1 MGVKMGPYRSL
12 QPNNNVI
19 EVTNHRSESEER
31 MVGTGNIYVMQDVS
45 VTSKDGCTDSKEVR
59 VAM

>member
-1 MGVKMGPYRSL
+1 MGPYRSL

-31 MVGTGNIYVMQDVS
+31 MVGNGNIYVMQDVS
-45 VTSKDGCTDSKEVR
+45 VTSKDGRADSKEVG